1 MTTIE
6 KLIASI
12 INICADLGI
21 RGKYEP
27 EEMAS
32 LVCEIQFT
40 ALYDALRDRA
50 EPVYAY
56 STGGERPTTL
66 KYRSRKLFD
75 CDATLLWR
83 EPVLCVD
90 DQEIASSRYLELWL
104 LEDMRIAVVSC
115 VQILFGEEDGYITEY
130 REYKGDQ
137 FPSTEPAPDLLDFL
151 DRIENLYPEE
161 FHPDDVVV
169 YEP

>member
-12 INICADLGI
+12 ISICADLGI
-21 RGKYEP
+21 RSKYEP

-56 STGGERPTTL
+56 AMRPSSTKMVSSTRASRSIWSTRCSPLPLPWMAKRSTWWRTTAARTPRP
-66 KYRSRKLFD
+66 R
-75 CDATLLWR
+75 
-83 EPVLCVD
+83 
-90 DQEIASSRYLELWL
+90 
-104 LEDMRIAVVSC
+104 
-115 VQILFGEEDGYITEY
+115 
-130 REYKGDQ
+130 
-137 FPSTEPAPDLLDFL
+137 
-151 DRIENLYPEE
+151 
-161 FHPDDVVV
+161 
-169 YEP
+169 